1 MLYSPL
7 LSILRI
13 FPVIFWAIFCLPLHI
28 LCSSL
33 FKNDFL
39 FYNIFFKGLVHLFGI
54 KVKVS
59 GKIEKKNV
67 LFVSNHISY
76 LDILILGSLTKAV
89 FVAKSEI
96 ESWPVINK
104 IASIGKTIFVNRSR
118 VLTVRDQVEVLSNAL
133 KKGKNLILFPEGTSS
148 DGSKVLPFKSSL
160 FGLNDL
166 YSNKK
171 FKIQPISLTYSKL
184 DGVPV
189 EKKFRPFFAWF
200 GDMDLV
206 SHAWQFLGLGLIEV
220 NVHYHKSVPL
230 NSFKNRKETSQ
241 YCFKVISEQV
251 GINFK
256 NIECQEKIKLYEFKL
271 L

>member
-13 FPVIFWAIFCLPLHI
+13 FPVIFWVIFCLPLHM

-33 FKNDFL
+33 LKNDFL
-39 FYNIFFKGLVHLFGI
+39 FYNILFKGLVYLFGI

-76 LDILILGSLTKAV
+76 LDIFILGSLTKAI

-96 ESWPVINK
+96 KSWPIINK
-104 IASIGKTIFVNRSR
+104 IAAIGKTIFVDRSR
-118 VLTVRDQVEVLSNAL
+118 VLTIKDQVKILSNAL
-133 KKGKNLILFPEGTSS
+133 KKGRNLILFPEGTSS
-148 DGSKVLPFKSSL
+148 DGLKVLPFKSSL
-160 FGLNDL
+160 FGLSDL
-166 YSNKK
+166 YSKKK
-171 FKIQPISLTYSKL
+171 FKIQPISITYSKL

-189 EKKFRPFFAWF
+189 ERKFRPFFAWF
-200 GDMDLV
+200 GNMDLV
-206 SHAWQFLGLGLIEV
+206 THAWQFLGLGLSEV
-220 NVHYHKSVPL
+220 KVHYHKSVLL
-230 NSFKNRKETSQ
+230 NSFKNRKEASR
-241 YCFKVISEQV
+241 YCFNVISEQV

-256 NIECQEKIKLYEFKL
+256 NLECQEKIKLYEFKL

>member
-13 FPVIFWAIFCLPLHI
+13 FPVIFWVIFCLPLHI

-39 FYNIFFKGLVHLFGI
+39 FYNILFKGLVYLFGI

-76 LDILILGSLTKAV
+76 LDIFILGSLTKAI
-89 FVAKSEI
+89 FVAKSDI
-96 ESWPVINK
+96 KSWPIINK
-104 IASIGKTIFVNRSR
+104 IAAIGKTIFVERSR
-118 VLTVRDQVEVLSNAL
+118 VMTIRDQVEVLSNAL
-133 KKGKNLILFPEGTSS
+133 KNGKNLILFPEGTSS
-148 DGSKVLPFKSSL
+148 DGLKVLPFKSSL
-160 FGLNDL
+160 FGLSDL
-166 YSNKK
+166 YSKKK
-171 FKIQPISLTYSKL
+171 FKIQPISITYSKL

-189 EKKFRPFFAWF
+189 ERKFRPFFAWF
-200 GDMDLV
+200 GNMDLV
-206 SHAWQFLGLGLIEV
+206 THAWQFLGLGLSEV
-220 NVHYHKSVPL
+220 KVHYHKSVLL
-230 NSFKNRKETSQ
+230 NSFKNRKEASR
-241 YCFKVISEQV
+241 YCFNIISEQV

-256 NIECQEKIKLYEFKL
+256 NLECQEKIKLYEFKL

>member
-7 LSILRI
+7 LSILRV
-13 FPVIFWAIFCLPLHI
+13 FPVIFWIILCLPLHI

-39 FYNIFFKGLVHLFGI
+39 FHNILFKGLVYLFGI

-59 GKIEKKNV
+59 GRIEKKNI

-76 LDILILGSLTKAV
+76 LDIFILGSLTKAI

-96 ESWPVINK
+96 KSWPIINK
-104 IASIGKTIFVNRSR
+104 IAAIGKTIFVNRLK
-118 VLTVRDQVEVLSNAL
+118 VLTIRDQVKILSNTL

-160 FGLNDL
+160 FGLSEL

-171 FKIQPISLTYSKL
+171 FKIQPISITYSKL

-189 EKKFRPFFAWF
+189 ERKFRPFVAWF
-200 GDMDLV
+200 GNMDLV
-206 SHAWQFLGLGLIEV
+206 SHAWQFLGLGLSEV
-220 NVHYHKSVPL
+220 NVHFHKSVPL
-230 NSFKNRKETSQ
+230 NSFKNRKDASQ
-241 YCFKVISEQV
+241 YCFKIISEQV

>member
-7 LSILRI
+7 LSLLRI
-13 FPVIFWAIFCLPLHI
+13 FPVIFWVIFCLPLHFI
-28 LCSSL
+28 SSSL

-39 FYNIFFKGLVHLFGI
+39 FYNILFKGLVHLFGI

-59 GKIEKKNV
+59 GKIEKNNV

-76 LDILILGSLTKAV
+76 LDIFVLGSLTKAI

-96 ESWPVINK
+96 KSWPIINK
-104 IASIGKTIFVNRSR
+104 IAAIGKTIFIDRSK
-118 VLTVRDQVEVLSNAL
+118 VLKIRNQVEVLSNAL

-160 FGLNDL
+160 FGLSDL
-166 YSNKK
+166 YSDKK
-171 FKIQPISLTYSKL
+171 FKIQPISITYSKL

-189 EKKFRPFFAWF
+189 ERKFRPFFAWF

-206 SHAWQFLGLGLIEV
+206 PHAWQFLGLGLIEV
-220 NVHYHKSVPL
+220 NIHYHKSVPL
-230 NSFKNRKETSQ
+230 KAFNNRKEASN
-241 YCFKVISEQV
+241 YCFDIISEQV

-256 NIECQEKIKLYEFKL
+256 NTECQEKIKLYEFKL

>member
-13 FPVIFWAIFCLPLHI
+13 LPVIFWVMFCLPLHM
-28 LCSSL
+28 LCSL
-33 FKNDFL
+33 IFKNDFL
-39 FYNIFFKGLVHLFGI
+39 FYNILFKGLVNLFGI
-54 KVKVS
+54 KLKVS

-76 LDILILGSLTKAV
+76 LDIFILGSLTKAI

-96 ESWPVINK
+96 KSWPIINK
-104 IASIGKTIFVNRSR
+104 IAAIGKTIFIERSKVMR
-118 VLTVRDQVEVLSNAL
+118 IKDQVEILSNTL

-160 FGLNDL
+160 FGLSDL
-166 YSNKK
+166 YSKKK
-171 FKIQPISLTYSKL
+171 FKIQPISITYSKL

-189 EKKFRPFFAWF
+189 ERKFRPFFAWF
-200 GDMDLV
+200 GNMDLIT
-206 SHAWQFLGLGLIEV
+206 HAWQFLGLGLCEV
-220 NVHYHKSVPL
+220 NVRYHKSVPL
-230 NSFKNRKETSQ
+230 NFFNSRKEASQ
-241 YCFKVISEQV
+241 YCFNVISEQV
-251 GINFK
+251 GVNFK
-256 NIECQEKIKLYEFKL
+256 NIECHEKIKLYEFKL

>member
-13 FPVIFWAIFCLPLHI
+13 FPVIFWVIFCLPLHI
-28 LCSSL
+28 ISSSL

-39 FYNIFFKGLVHLFGI
+39 FYNILFKGLVHLFGI

-59 GKIEKKNV
+59 GKIEKNNV
-67 LFVSNHISY
+67 LFISNHISY
-76 LDILILGSLTKAV
+76 LDIFILGSLTKAI

-96 ESWPVINK
+96 KSWPIINK
-104 IASIGKTIFVNRSR
+104 IAAIGKTIFIDRSEVMKIR
-118 VLTVRDQVEVLSNAL
+118 NQVEVLSNAL
-133 KKGKNLILFPEGTSS
+133 KEGKNLILFPEGTSS

-160 FGLNDL
+160 FGLSDL
-166 YSNKK
+166 YSYKK

-184 DGVPV
+184 DGIPV
-189 EKKFRPFFAWF
+189 ERKFRPFFAWF

-206 SHAWQFLGLGLIEV
+206 SHAWQFLGLGLSEV

-230 NSFKNRKETSQ
+230 KAFKNRKEASS
-241 YCFKVISEQV
+241 YCFDIISEQV

-256 NIECQEKIKLYEFKL
+256 NTECQEKIKLYEFKL